1 MFPKIMKEFKRT
13 NFSLSEKKK
22 KTKIRPSNRK
32 NKFVRLIWNLVLK
45 NQKRHNYLFKQK
57 EIKKF
62 AHNVT

>member
-1 MFPKIMKEFKRT
+1 MFPKIMKEFKRID
-13 NFSLSEKKK
+13 FSLSEKKK
-22 KTKIRPSNRK
+22 TKIWPSNRK
-32 NKFVRLIWNLVLK
+32 NKFVKLIWNLVLK